1 MKEKYPIHAIT
12 PKEHKKIEKKRIKK
26 QEKKEKDDNVDNV
39 DKKEEE
45 NEKDEKNEFK
55 DPWED
60 PKYQSIIKQLK
71 TKKKIKD
78 KPDDLESNREMEYYL
93 YKSKERNK
101 CQSTL
106 NKL

>member
-1 MKEKYPIHAIT
+1 MKEKYPIHTIT

-26 QEKKEKDDNVDNV
+26 QEKKEKDNVDND
-39 DKKEEE
+39 DKKDEK
-45 NEKDEKNEFK
+45 EKDEKNEFK

-106 NKL
+106 NK

>member
-26 QEKKEKDDNVDNV
+26 QEKKEKDDNVDND
-39 DKKEEE
+39 DKKEEK
-45 NEKDEKNEFK
+45 NEKNEFK

-71 TKKKIKD
+71 TKKKNKD
-78 KPDDLESNREMEYYL
+78 KPADLESNREMEYYL